1 VKCWKRSRRGAGEG
15 GCADELRRMEESLRA
30 TLTHLQDFSKDP
42 LEDDESKN
50 KSRVIGFFKIKL
62 VDKNKITPNMV
73 VVI

>member
-1 VKCWKRSRRGAGEG
+1 
-15 GCADELRRMEESLRA
+15 MEESLRA